1 MLCWICPE
9 CGRES
14 PPAVRDCPACV
25 GATAE
30 ASVPESLKQ
39 QLEMTAGI
47 LALARTFQEEPTV
60 RLLASAPRPM
70 LLAAASANGSSE
82 DAVSSVQIA
91 VAEPIVVDSMETV
104 VRGLVESASTGTPQ
118 GFDPG
123 PIPGAPNG
131 FHSIA
136 ALHDEVQEPVPPVRA
151 DSADLASDPGSD
163 AFPVPSDG
171 PRVQT
176 SSSAATSPP
185 EPLAPTLSDHADH
198 DASTV
203 ELANSAPTAKAP
215 DATTTAN
222 TAPTESI
229 PDPADLN
236 ASVVELTNSV
246 PEEAAPNP
254 ITATNST
261 PAESI
266 PSALADPADLNTSVV
281 ELVSTVP
288 GVVAPDAATTTNTA
302 PTESIPDP
310 ADLNASAV
318 ELANSVPEATNST
331 PLESIPTAL
340 SDPADH
346 CATVVE
352 VGVPEAPT
360 DSIAPAWADTE
371 LNASVAELAGC
382 VAEVQ
387 TGDLAPPP
395 NPEPPPAPVLA
406 DPADL
411 DASIVELA
419 GCVAEI
425 QATEPPPP
433 VELEPELIALANALE
448 FHAIFQL
455 DAIYQQLQADNS
467 CIRAIVESF
476 FEQPKTPLLSW
487 PESIVQPPAP
497 MASQRIPMPRPNIA
511 PAQPPPADP
520 VASLSPQPL
529 TLAGPYLP
537 RELQSFVPSPPRAA
551 KGARQGGRIPGWI
564 VSSVVALLL
573 FLGAGT
579 VLQYF
584 TGNGDAKAS
593 SVPVSQASSAD
604 AALDVAPGE
613 THPLAR
619 FVEVTGLR
627 VVADLKHR
635 SQLHYI
641 VVNHG
646 STQLAGVSLRIAVR
660 SSVTGANDPPLFA
673 VATVIPSL
681 GAYQSKE
688 FRVDLDGDVRSSVIP
703 EWQNLRA
710 DFQVATHQ

>member
-25 GATAE
+25 GATIE

-47 LALARTFQEEPTV
+47 LALARTFQDEPTL

-104 VRGLVESASTGTPQ
+104 VRGLVESAGTGAPQ

-123 PIPGAPNG
+123 PIPGSTNG
-131 FHSIA
+131 FHPIA
-136 ALHDEVQEPVPPVRA
+136 SSPNEVQEPVAPVRA
-151 DSADLASDPGSD
+151 DSADLAGPGSD
-163 AFPVPSDG
+163 AIPAVSD
-171 PRVQT
+171 PTDRDT
-176 SSSAATSPP
+176 SVHASDSAATAPP
-185 EPLAPTLSDHADH
+185 ESLAPALSDPADLNES
-198 DASTV
+198 AV
-203 ELANSAPTAKAP
+203 ELANSLPAAKAP
-215 DATTTAN
+215 YPITASN
-222 TAPTESI
+222 TAPVESI
-229 PDPADLN
+229 PSSLADPADLD
-236 ASVVELTNSV
+236 ASIVELTNSV
-246 PEEAAPNP
+246 PEAPVPDATTTTKAA
-254 ITATNST
+254 

-266 PSALADPADLNTSVV
+266 PSALADPADLGASVLEV
-281 ELVSTVP
+281 
-288 GVVAPDAATTTNTA
+288 
-302 PTESIPDP
+302 
-310 ADLNASAV
+310 
-318 ELANSVPEATNST
+318 ANSVPDA
-331 PLESIPTAL
+331 PPAL
-340 SDPADH
+340 ADQ
-346 CATVVE
+346 A
-352 VGVPEAPT
+352 
-360 DSIAPAWADTE
+360 E
-371 LNASVAELAGC
+371 LNASVAELASS

-387 TGDLAPPP
+387 TSEFAAPAET
-395 NPEPPPAPVLA
+395 EPTPAPVLA

-425 QATEPPPP
+425 QATEPPPR

-455 DAIYQQLQADNS
+455 DAIDQQLQVDNS

-487 PESIVQPPAP
+487 PVSIVQPPAP
-497 MASQRIPMPRPNIA
+497 MDSQRIPMPRPNIA
-511 PAQPPPADP
+511 PAQPPPAT
-520 VASLSPQPL
+520 AAASSLSPQPL

-551 KGARQGGRIPGWI
+551 KGAHQGGRIPGWI

-579 VLQYF
+579 MLQYF
-584 TGNGDAKAS
+584 TGNSDAKAS
-593 SVPVSQASSAD
+593 SVPVSQAND
-604 AALDVAPGE
+604 AAALAVSPGE

-660 SSVTGANDPPLFA
+660 SSVTGSNDPPLFA
-673 VATVIPSL
+673 VTTVIPSL

-688 FRVDLDGDVRSSVIP
+688 YRVDLDGDVRSSVIP